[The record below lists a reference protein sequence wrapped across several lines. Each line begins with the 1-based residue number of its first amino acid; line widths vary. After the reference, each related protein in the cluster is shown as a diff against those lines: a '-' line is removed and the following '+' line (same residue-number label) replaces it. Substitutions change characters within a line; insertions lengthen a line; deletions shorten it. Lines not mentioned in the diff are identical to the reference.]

1 MRTSLRLA
9 LGSAVVALG
18 LGTAVDAQ
26 MNEAAYVVT
35 YVEVTPAA
43 TSQAIDILVAH
54 GEASRNES
62 GNSRFQVLQR
72 IGRPNH
78 FALLETWVDAD
89 AQAEHAAAASTRT
102 FRAILEP
109 LLYSPYDERRHTQVE
124 VAHSGSAD
132 EAIFG
137 LTHVD
142 VIPTNLDTGVGYL
155 RTLTAASRQDA
166 GNVRFDVLAQ
176 DSRRNHMTLVESWE
190 SAEDQAAHS
199 EAAHSREFRDALLPL
214 SGSLYDERLYRR
226 L

>member
-9 LGSAVVALG
+9 LGSAVLALG
-18 LGTAVDAQ
+18 LGPAVDAQ

-35 YVEVTPAA
+35 YIEVMPAA
-43 TSQAIDILVAH
+43 TSQAIDLLSAH
-54 GEASRNES
+54 GKASRDED
-62 GNSRFQVLQR
+62 GNARFQVLQR

-78 FALLETWVDAD
+78 FALSETWVDAD
-89 AQAEHAAAASTRT
+89 AQAAHAAAARTRT
-102 FRAILEP
+102 FRANLEP
-109 LLYSPYDERRHTQVE
+109 LLYSPYDERQHTQVE
-124 VAHSGSAD
+124 VAHSDDAD
-132 EAIFG
+132 NAIYG

-142 VIPTNLDTGVGYL
+142 LVPTQLDTGVGYL
-155 RTLTAASRQDA
+155 RTLVAASRRDA

-199 EAAHSREFRDALLPL
+199 EAAHSKEFRGALLPL

>member
-1 MRTSLRLA
+1 MRTYLRLA
-9 LGSAVVALG
+9 LGSAVLAVG
-18 LGTAVDAQ
+18 LGPTVDAQ
-26 MNEAAYVVT
+26 MNEASYVVT
-35 YVEVTPAA
+35 YIEVTPAA
-43 TSQAIDILVAH
+43 TIQAIDLLVAH
-54 GEASRNES
+54 AEASRDED

-72 IGRPNH
+72 IGRSNH

-89 AQAEHAAAASTRT
+89 AQATHAAAARTRT
-102 FRAILEP
+102 FRANLEP

-124 VAHSGSAD
+124 VAHSD
-132 EAIFG
+132 EAENAIYG

-142 VIPTNLDTGVGYL
+142 VIPTNLDIGVGYL
-155 RTLTAASRQDA
+155 RTLIAASRQDA

-199 EAAHSREFRDALLPL
+199 AAAHSREFRDALLPL
-214 SGSLYDERLYRR
+214 SGSLYDERLYTR

>member
-1 MRTSLRLA
+1 MRTYLRLA
-9 LGSAVVALG
+9 LGSAVLALG
-18 LGTAVDAQ
+18 LGPTVDAQ

-35 YVEVTPAA
+35 YIEVTPAA
-43 TSQAIDILVAH
+43 TTQAIGLLVAH
-54 GEASRNES
+54 SEASRDED

-78 FALLETWVDAD
+78 FALLETWVNAD
-89 AQAEHAAAASTRT
+89 VQATHAAAARTRT
-102 FRAILEP
+102 FRANLQP

-124 VAHSGSAD
+124 VAHSDDA
-132 EAIFG
+132 ENAIYS

-190 SAEDQAAHS
+190 SAADQAAHS
-199 EAAHSREFRDALLPL
+199 TAAHTKEFRAALLPL
-214 SGSLYDERLYRR
+214 SGSLYDERLYRP